1 MIEGNMD
8 CFAAVVPRND
18 EKFRERTTMS
28 ATPIADASSIDV
40 AAFIDAQ
47 PVGGFQIKLILACAT
62 VLFLDGFDTTA
73 IGYVAPALAK
83 EWNIGKSAL
92 GPVFSAGLFGL
103 MIGALLFGPLAD
115 RLGRKKIIIL
125 STLAFGVGTL
135 ITAFVN
141 DVNTLLVVRFLTGLG
156 LGGAMPNT
164 VSLTAEFSP
173 KRRRATMVMVMFVGF
188 SIGAALGGLLAAAL
202 IPHFGWRSVFVVGGA
217 LPLILVPILALR
229 LPESVRYLA
238 LTGHADDRV
247 ARLLRLINREAG
259 FSPAS
264 RFVVNEPALG
274 GIPVQHLFR
283 GGRTL
288 ATLLLWVVF
297 FMSLLDIYFLSNW
310 LPTVLNDL
318 GASISVAAVIGSM
331 FQVGG
336 VLGTFVLGSIIDRF
350 SFRALALV
358 YFVAV
363 FAVGA
368 IGQLGHSAALV
379 TIAIFVA
386 GFCIVGGQIAANA
399 LAAGFY
405 PTSVRATGVGWALGI
420 GRVGSIVGPLVG
432 GVLLS
437 LKWSAGEVFVAAA
450 LAALCAATA
459 AFSLSQFAGLGGGG
473 KVISDRPPAHAAT
486 RA

>member
-1 MIEGNMD
+1 VSETLT
-8 CFAAVVPRND
+8 
-18 EKFRERTTMS
+18 K
-28 ATPIADASSIDV
+28 DAPTVDV

-47 PVGGFQIKLILACAT
+47 PVGAFQIKLLLTCAT
-62 VLFLDGFDTTA
+62 VLVLDGFDTTA

-83 EWNIGKSAL
+83 EWHIGKSAL

-115 RLGRKKIIIL
+115 RVGRKKIIIF
-125 STLAFGVGTL
+125 STLAFGIGTL

-141 DVNTLLVVRFLTGLG
+141 DANTLLAIRFLTGLG

-164 VSLTAEFSP
+164 VALTSEFGP
-173 KRRRATMVMVMFVGF
+173 HRRRATLVMVMFVGF

-202 IPHFGWRSVFVVGGA
+202 IPQFGWRSVFAVGGA
-217 LPLILVPILALR
+217 APLVLVPILALK
-229 LPESVRYLA
+229 LPESVRFLA
-238 LTGHADDRV
+238 LTGRADARV
-247 ARLLRLINREAG
+247 AELLSFVNAKAAFAAG
-259 FSPAS
+259 T
-264 RFVVNEPALG
+264 RFVVDEPALK

-283 GGRTL
+283 SGRTL

-318 GASISVAAVIGSM
+318 GASISTAAVIGSM

-336 VLGTFVLGSIIDRF
+336 IVGTFALTSIIDRF

-358 YFVAV
+358 YFIAV

-368 IGQLGHSAALV
+368 IGQFGHSAILV

-386 GFCIVGGQIAANA
+386 GFCVVGGQIAANA
-399 LAAGFY
+399 LAAGYY
-405 PTSVRATGVGWALGI
+405 PTAVRATGVGWALGV

-432 GVLLS
+432 GILLS
-437 LKWSAGEVFVAAA
+437 LKWSAGDVFVAAA
-450 LAALCAATA
+450 GAALCAALA
-459 AFSLSQFAGLGGGG
+459 AFSLGRLAGLGGSGN
-473 KVISDRPPAHAAT
+473 AAPDKSPLQAVT
-486 RA
+486 RAKV

>member
-1 MIEGNMD
+1 VTGAPTKD
-8 CFAAVVPRND
+8 GSTV
-18 EKFRERTTMS
+18 
-28 ATPIADASSIDV
+28 DV

-47 PVGGFQIKLILACAT
+47 PVGAFQVKLLLICAT

-83 EWNIGKSAL
+83 EWNVGKAAL

-115 RLGRKKIIIL
+115 RIGRKKIIIF
-125 STLAFGVGTL
+125 STLAFGIGTL
-135 ITAFVN
+135 VTSFVN
-141 DVNTLLVVRFLTGLG
+141 DVNTLLAIRFLTGLG

-164 VSLTAEFSP
+164 IALTSEFSP
-173 KRRRATMVMVMFVGF
+173 HRRRATMVMVMFVGF

-202 IPHFGWRSVFVVGGA
+202 IPQFGWRSVFVAGGA
-217 LPLILVPILALR
+217 APLVLVPILAWR
-229 LPESVRYLA
+229 LPESVRFLA
-238 LTGHADDRV
+238 LTGRANARV
-247 ARLLRLINREAG
+247 AELLTLVNAKAIFAG
-259 FSPAS
+259 GC
-264 RFVVNEPALG
+264 RFVVDEPALR

-318 GASISVAAVIGSM
+318 GASISQAAAIGSM
-331 FQVGG
+331 LQVGG
-336 VLGTFVLGSIIDRF
+336 VVGTFALGSIIDRF

-368 IGQLGHSAALV
+368 IGQLGHSAILV
-379 TIAIFVA
+379 TLAIFVA

-405 PTSVRATGVGWALGI
+405 PTSIRATGVGWALGV

-450 LAALCAATA
+450 MAALCAALA
-459 AFSLSQFAGLGGGG
+459 AFSLGRLAGLGGSG
-473 KVISDRPPAHAAT
+473 KGIRASAPPQEPVT
-486 RA
+486 RAQA

>member
-1 MIEGNMD
+1 VNGSST
-8 CFAAVVPRND
+8 
-18 EKFRERTTMS
+18 K
-28 ATPIADASSIDV
+28 DASTVDV

-47 PVGGFQIKLILACAT
+47 PVGAFQVKLLLTCAT

-83 EWNIGKSAL
+83 EWNLGKGAL

-115 RLGRKKIIIL
+115 RIGRRKIIIF
-125 STLAFGVGTL
+125 STLAFGIGTL
-135 ITAFVN
+135 ITSLVN
-141 DVNTLLVVRFLTGLG
+141 DVNTLLAIRFLTGLG

-164 VSLTAEFSP
+164 IALTSEFSP
-173 KRRRATMVMVMFVGF
+173 HRRRATMVMVMFVGF

-202 IPHFGWRSVFVVGGA
+202 IPQFGWRSVFVVGGVA
-217 LPLILVPILALR
+217 PLVLVPILALK
-229 LPESVRYLA
+229 LPESVRFLA
-238 LTGHADDRV
+238 LTGRAGARV
-247 ARLLRLINREAG
+247 AELLILVNAKAV
-259 FSPAS
+259 FSSAT
-264 RFVVNEPALG
+264 RFVVDEPQLK
-274 GIPVQHLFR
+274 GIPVQHLFS

-318 GASISVAAVIGSM
+318 GASISQAAVIGSM

-336 VLGTFVLGSIIDRF
+336 VVGTFALGSIIDRF

-358 YFVAV
+358 YFIAV

-368 IGQLGHSAALV
+368 IGQLGHSSVLV
-379 TIAIFVA
+379 TIAIFIA
-386 GFCIVGGQIAANA
+386 GFGIVGGQIAANA
-399 LAAGFY
+399 LAAGYY
-405 PTSVRATGVGWALGI
+405 PTSVRATGVGWALGM

-450 LAALCAATA
+450 IAALCAALA
-459 AFSLSQFAGLGGGG
+459 AFSLGRMAGLGGSSTG
-473 KVISDRPPAHAAT
+473 IAASAPSLEAVT
-486 RA
+486 RAGA